1 MQSTKISEANLI
13 TQSRTINKNYRHNT
27 LPLLLFLSLSL
38 PLLPGPP
45 PVALESDRLAMPI
58 SCIGLSVF
66 GASLVISFYL
76 LEVFWSA
83 ISPSPNEGVRGGR
96 EKERGRGG
104 GKSSAETRRGG
115 VSKEWG
121 LRKVGRDR
129 RRGKKEIENLRI

>member
-1 MQSTKISEANLI
+1 
-13 TQSRTINKNYRHNT
+13 
-27 LPLLLFLSLSL
+27 
-38 PLLPGPP
+38 
-45 PVALESDRLAMPI
+45 MPI

-83 ISPSPNEGVRGGR
+83 ISPSPNEGVCGGGG
-96 EKERGRGG
+96 EGEGTRGRKKLCGD
-104 GKSSAETRRGG
+104 KKRGG

-129 RRGKKEIENLRI
+129 KRGEKEIENLRI